1 MNKKSILMILG
12 FIGSW
17 IIEQMGGWS
26 IPLQVF
32 FWCIV
37 IDSIAG
43 YIVAGV
49 FHKSPKTK
57 NGKLYSQAMFKGMI
71 KKFMYICMIILGRQI
86 DLLLTVNY
94 IANGMTLGFIILDMT
109 SIIENV
115 GLMGITLPKVLKD
128 SLELLSKEKIK
139 GRE

>member
-1 MNKKSILMILG
+1 MSRKNFFMVLG

-37 IDSIAG
+37 IDSLTG

-49 FHKSPKTK
+49 FHKSPKTV
-57 NGKLYSQAMFKGMI
+57 NGKLYSQAMYKGLV
-71 KKFMYICMIILGRQI
+71 KKFMYICIIILGRQI
-86 DLLLTVNY
+86 DLLLSVNY
-94 IANGMTLGFIILDMT
+94 IASGLTLGFIALDIT

-115 GLMGITLPKVLKD
+115 GLMGITLPKVLVN
-128 SLELLSKEKIK
+128 SLELLDKESE
-139 GRE
+139 RRY

>member
-1 MNKKSILMILG
+1 MQRTKIFMVLG

-17 IIEQMGGWS
+17 IIEQMGSWS

-37 IDSIAG
+37 IDSLAG

-49 FHKSPKTK
+49 FHKSPKTT
-57 NGKLYSQAMFKGMI
+57 NGKLYSQAMFKGLV
-71 KKFMYICMIILGRQI
+71 KKFMYICIIILGRQI
-86 DLLLTVNY
+86 DLLLSVNY
-94 IANGMTLGFIILDMT
+94 IASGLTLGFIGLDIT

-115 GLMGITLPKVLKD
+115 GLMGITLPRVLVD
-128 SLELLSKEKIK
+128 SLELLDKDK
-139 GRE
+139 